1 MIRVSR
7 KGQATIPKD
16 LRERFGIETPG
27 KVLIREE
34 GGKIVVEPLP
44 SVEDREEGGKIVV
57 EPLPSVEDREEGGKI
72 VVEPLPSVEDR
83 EEGGKIVVEPLP
95 SVEDREEGGKIV
107 VEPLPSVEE
116 MQGVH
121 AGRYERGE
129 VLDRLRGMNEKD
141 KRLER
146 ERNERLDRG
155 R

>member
-1 MIRVSR
+1 VIRVSR

-16 LRERFGIETPG
+16 LRERFDIETPG

-34 GGKIVVEPLP
+34 
-44 SVEDREEGGKIVV
+44 D
-57 EPLPSVEDREEGGKI
+57 
-72 VVEPLPSVEDR
+72 
-83 EEGGKIVVEPLP
+83 
-95 SVEDREEGGKIV
+95 GKIV

-121 AGRYERGE
+121 AGRYEQGD
-129 VLDRLRGMNEKD
+129 VLRHLRDMNAED

-146 ERNERLDRG
+146 ERTESLDRG